1 MTRAILIMLI
11 LVIAAGAGFGA
22 WTLFLSPIK
31 APAATNQSDVAVEVF
46 GLGTIEARVESKV
59 GFKVSGVL
67 IDLRADV
74 GDHVAKGDVLA
85 RLDDREQAAQVG
97 RAKAAI
103 QQSEANLQ
111 RAMASVEK
119 AKANVANTKS
129 VNERRQKLVQA
140 NVTSVETA
148 EAAQAAQDAAL
159 ADLELAN
166 SDVLVAQANIGD
178 AKAQQQLQGA
188 TLSFHT
194 LTAPYDA
201 MVTARLQ
208 ELGSALTAGQP
219 VFALIDP
226 NSIWT
231 LAYVDESRAGEIRV
245 GEPVDIVLRSRPG
258 QKIAGH
264 VARIEPES
272 DRVNEERRV
281 EVAFDQIPAY
291 ANLGE
296 QAEVYITTTR
306 LARPLLVPEA
316 AIVGL
321 TKTGGTV
328 WTVENGLLQQHEVTL
343 GRRLL
348 DGRHE
353 IIGGVPDGAVVL
365 AQLPSGLRVGRAANI
380 ADEPRR

>member
-22 WTLFLSPIK
+22 WTLFLSPIN
-31 APAATNQSDVAVEVF
+31 APAATIQSDVAVEVF

-103 QQSEANLQ
+103 QQSDANLQ
-111 RAMASVEK
+111 RAMASVDK

-129 VNERRQKLVQA
+129 INERRQKLVQTNIA
-140 NVTSVETA
+140 SVETA
-148 EAAQAAQDAAL
+148 EAAQAAEDAAA

-178 AKAQQQLQGA
+178 AKAQQQLQAA
-188 TLSFHT
+188 TLNFHT

-219 VFALIDP
+219 VFTLINP
-226 NSIWT
+226 NAIWT
-231 LAYVDESRAGEIRV
+231 SPTSTRARRATSASAS
-245 GEPVDIVLRSRPG
+245 RSRLCC
-258 QKIAGH
+258 
-264 VARIEPES
+264 
-272 DRVNEERRV
+272 DRGRV
-281 EVAFDQIPAY
+281 
-291 ANLGE
+291 
-296 QAEVYITTTR
+296 
-306 LARPLLVPEA
+306 
-316 AIVGL
+316 
-321 TKTGGTV
+321 
-328 WTVENGLLQQHEVTL
+328 
-343 GRRLL
+343 
-348 DGRHE
+348 
-353 IIGGVPDGAVVL
+353 
-365 AQLPSGLRVGRAANI
+365 
-380 ADEPRR
+380 